1 MSSEVPITQAESH
14 MRTSGSDLGPPTA
27 GWMSLEI
34 EAKFWVPDLEAF
46 RSRALAAGGKV
57 LRPRLLEHNERF
69 DTPDGRLRRSGEV
82 LRLRRDQRQTL
93 TFKRALGSETRSETE
108 LEVDDLEAARNLL
121 LGLGFVPIFIYE
133 KYREVLALDDSQ
145 VMLDELPFGTFVEIE
160 GPSLESIGRIAARLG
175 LDWTQRVAR
184 SYLSIFEA
192 LRQRL
197 GLTAADVTFVGLQ
210 PAPHVTARDLGLPSP
225 TA

>member
-1 MSSEVPITQAESH
+1 MN
-14 MRTSGSDLGPPTA
+14 M
-27 GWMSLEI
+27 EI

-46 RSRALAAGGKV
+46 RERVLSAGGQV
-57 LRPRLLEHNERF
+57 VAPRLLEHNERF
-69 DTPDGRLRRSGEV
+69 DTPDGRLRRCGEV
-82 LRLRRDQRQTL
+82 LRLRRDQHQTL
-93 TFKRALGSETRSETE
+93 TFKRALASPETRSEIE
-108 LEVDDLEAARNLL
+108 LEVDDLEAARSLL
-121 LGLGFVPIFIYE
+121 LGLDYVPIFIYE

-160 GPSLESIGRIAARLG
+160 GPSLESIGRVAARLS
-175 LDWTQRVAR
+175 LDWTQRIAR

-197 GLTAADVTFVGLQ
+197 GLAAEDATFAALQ
-210 PAPHVTARDLGLPSP
+210 PAPLVNARDLGLPSP

>member
-1 MSSEVPITQAESH
+1 
-14 MRTSGSDLGPPTA
+14 
-27 GWMSLEI
+27 MSLEI
-34 EAKFWVPDLEAF
+34 EAKFWVPDLEAL
-46 RSRALAAGGKV
+46 RSRLLAAGG
-57 LRPRLLEHNERF
+57 RIITPRRLEHNERF

-82 LRLRRDQRQTL
+82 LRLRRDQHQTL
-93 TFKRALGSETRSETE
+93 TFKRALGSPETRSETE
-108 LEVDDLEAARNLL
+108 IEVDDLEAARSLL

-160 GPSLESIGRIAARLG
+160 GPSLESIGRVAARLG
-175 LDWTQRVAR
+175 LDWTQRIAR

-197 GLTAADVTFVGLQ
+197 GLAATNATFAELQ

-225 TA
+225 AA